1 MGIPGTTCH
10 SSAHPRARV
19 CVYTCTRARAH
30 LRGVP
35 ELPARLASAMRA
47 KGGPLWTR
55 GKGERIAEPNA
66 PIHGSDSGHGRKKMT
81 GRYLEESLTYSNRP
95 ELSRRHTRGYRF
107 LPFLFF
113 LLFFFDKLKGVRS
126 GRGGEGERRR
136 LLFSSGPPYPLRRRV
151 SRFPR
156 DRVVSDR
163 RILYLFLHVSVK
175 YEYLYSEAS
184 LYGNLSI
191 KYSLHHRSF
200 ETFSL
205 STREKISFTLI

>member
-35 ELPARLASAMRA
+35 ELPAARERDE
-47 KGGPLWTR
+47 GERGDPLGTR
-55 GKGERIAEPNA
+55 GKGRWIAEPNA

-107 LPFLFF
+107 LPFLF
-113 LLFFFDKLKGVRS
+113 S
-126 GRGGEGERRR
+126 
-136 LLFSSGPPYPLRRRV
+136 
-151 SRFPR
+151 
-156 DRVVSDR
+156 
-163 RILYLFLHVSVK
+163 LFL
-175 YEYLYSEAS
+175 
-184 LYGNLSI
+184 
-191 KYSLHHRSF
+191 
-200 ETFSL
+200 
-205 STREKISFTLI
+205 